1 MHEATREYLGDVCK
15 VLGDSLLNPIEI
27 KEMLGHFIDHA
38 HATGQLF
45 EIEYV
50 SLKKGLDCD
59 VCGGVMLLV
68 DQHRGIWECRGCERK
83 EER

>member
-1 MHEATREYLGDVCK
+1 MHDATREYLGDVCK
-15 VLGDSLLNPIEI
+15 VLGESLLNPSEI
-27 KEMLGHFIDHA
+27 KEILGHFINHA
-38 HATGQLF
+38 HATGQLS

-50 SLKKGLDCD
+50 SLKAGLDCS